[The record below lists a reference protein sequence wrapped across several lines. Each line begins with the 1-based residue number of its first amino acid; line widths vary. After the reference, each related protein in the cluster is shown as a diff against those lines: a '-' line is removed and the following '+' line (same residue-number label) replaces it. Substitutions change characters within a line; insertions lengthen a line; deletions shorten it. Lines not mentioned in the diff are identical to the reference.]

1 MRKETVE
8 KTYFTIAEL
17 KEKFPK
23 AYKQAIE
30 DNYDWNVDFPDWY
43 YNDFMLDPTTEEST
57 LWKKICRR
65 EGLTPLEIYKGLVEP
80 HKKGNSVFEVKV
92 KYFDFDRNSFI
103 QFEELSYS
111 KYTERVLLC
120 LLGVP
125 AYLHKFCDLY
135 HYVTRC
141 RHNNCST
148 FTLELDGD
156 CYESEVIEAIREHE
170 HYNCTEK
177 GAEEIWENLQESV
190 KEEGENFC
198 KRALHS
204 IEGEYE
210 YQTSEE
216 VIYESLESNEVEFEV
231 HNPDDPET
239 SLAKRRNW

>member
-30 DNYDWNVDFPDWY
+30 DNCDWNVDFPDWY

-80 HKKGNSVFEVKV
+80 RKKGGSVFEVKV

-111 KYTERVLLC
+111 KDTERVLLC

-125 AYLHKFCDLY
+125 AYLAQVL
-135 HYVTRC
+135 
-141 RHNNCST
+141 
-148 FTLELDGD
+148 
-156 CYESEVIEAIREHE
+156 
-170 HYNCTEK
+170 
-177 GAEEIWENLQESV
+177 
-190 KEEGENFC
+190 
-198 KRALHS
+198 
-204 IEGEYE
+204 
-210 YQTSEE
+210 
-216 VIYESLESNEVEFEV
+216 
-231 HNPDDPET
+231 
-239 SLAKRRNW
+239 